1 MKKNNG
7 LIEITS
13 GQSQGYRIYDPH
25 GVAATL
31 SSTGGGAGAKTGLY
45 MVKVKNATKQGF
57 AEVNIGGG
65 GEYCFP

>member
-1 MKKNNG
+1 MGNHKDIEFMIRMG
-7 LIEITS
+7 LPLRC
-13 GQSQGYRIYDPH
+13 QAP
-25 GVAATL
+25 
-31 SSTGGGAGAKTGLY
+31 GGAGAKTGLY